1 MDPIMADLNKEL
13 DLNAPAAPTL
23 TFDAAPAPSLTLD
36 PAADEK
42 VVEEAKK
49 AAPVKVED
57 TPLSPEEQKMV
68 DDFAEKIDITN
79 SQMVLQYGAASQKK
93 LSDFSETALSRV
105 KTKDMGETGELITG
119 LIAELQGFDANAEQP
134 KGILGFFKKAGNNIE
149 QLKTRYESADKN
161 VERIR
166 AQLED
171 HQVTLMKD
179 ITMLDKMYQ
188 LNLVYF
194 KELTM
199 YIMAGK
205 KKLES
210 VRANELKA
218 AQEKAQRTQLP
229 EDAQAARDLADLC
242 DRFEKK
248 LYDLELTRN
257 VSIQMGPQI
266 RLIQSNDT
274 MMAEKIQTTIVN
286 TIPLWKNQMVLALGI
301 AHSQEAMKAER
312 AVTDATNELL
322 KRNAATLKQ
331 GTIDIAKESER
342 GIVDIET
349 LQQTNKQ
356 LIETLDE
363 LNKIRA
369 DGKAKRANAEQELG
383 RIEGELRAKL
393 LEINA

>member
-1 MDPIMADLNKEL
+1 MADLSNEL
-13 DLNAPAAPTL
+13 DLNVPAAPSLTLDAAPAAPT
-23 TFDAAPAPSLTLD
+23 LTLD

-42 VVEEAKK
+42 VIAESKK
-49 AAPVKVED
+49 ATPVQVED

-68 DDFAEKIDITN
+68 NDFAEKIDITN

-105 KTKDMGETGELITG
+105 KTKDMGETGELITN
-119 LIAELQGFDANAEQP
+119 LISELQGFDASTEQP
-134 KGILGFFKKAGNNIE
+134 KGIFGFFKKTANSIE
-149 QLKTRYESADKN
+149 QLKTRYDSADKN
-161 VERIR
+161 VERIK
-166 AQLED
+166 AQMED

-179 ITMLDKMYQ
+179 ITMLDKMYE

-199 YIMAGK
+199 YILAGK
-205 KKLES
+205 KKLAE
-210 VRANELKA
+210 VRANDLKA

-301 AHSQEAMKAER
+301 AHSQQAMQAER

-322 KRNAATLKQ
+322 KKNAATLKQ
-331 GTIDIAKESER
+331 GTIEIAKESER

-383 RIEGELRAKL
+383 RIEGELRQKM
-393 LEINA
+393 LEINN

>member
-1 MDPIMADLNKEL
+1 MADLSNEL
-13 DLNAPAAPTL
+13 DLNVPAAPSLTLDAAPAAPT
-23 TFDAAPAPSLTLD
+23 LTLD

-42 VVEEAKK
+42 VIAESKK
-49 AAPVKVED
+49 ATPVQVED

-68 DDFAEKIDITN
+68 NDFAEKIDITN

-105 KTKDMGETGELITG
+105 KTKDMGETGELITS
-119 LIAELQGFDANAEQP
+119 LISELQGFDATTEQP
-134 KGILGFFKKAGNNIE
+134 KGIFGFFKKTSNSIE
-149 QLKTRYESADKN
+149 QLKTRYDSADKN
-161 VERIR
+161 VERIK

-179 ITMLDKMYQ
+179 ITMLDKMYE

-199 YIMAGK
+199 YILAGK
-205 KKLES
+205 KKLEQ
-210 VRANELKA
+210 VRNTDLKA

-301 AHSQEAMKAER
+301 AHSQQAMQAER

-322 KRNAATLKQ
+322 KKNAATLKQ
-331 GTIDIAKESER
+331 GTIEIAKESER

-383 RIEGELRAKL
+383 RIEGELRQKM
-393 LEINA
+393 LEINN

>member
-1 MDPIMADLNKEL
+1 MADLSNEL
-13 DLNAPAAPTL
+13 DLNVPAAPSLTL
-23 TFDAAPAPSLTLD
+23 DAAPAVPTLTLD

-42 VVEEAKK
+42 VIAESKK
-49 AAPVKVED
+49 ATPVQVED

-68 DDFAEKIDITN
+68 NDFAEKIDITN

-105 KTKDMGETGELITG
+105 RTKDMGETGELITN
-119 LIAELQGFDANAEQP
+119 LISELQGFDATTEQP
-134 KGILGFFKKAGNNIE
+134 KGIFGFFKKTSNSIE
-149 QLKTRYESADKN
+149 QLKTRYDSADKN
-161 VERIR
+161 VERIKAR
-166 AQLED
+166 LED

-179 ITMLDKMYQ
+179 ITMLDKMYE

-199 YIMAGK
+199 YILAGK
-205 KKLES
+205 KKLAE
-210 VRANELKA
+210 VRANDLKA

-301 AHSQEAMKAER
+301 AHSQQAMQAER

-322 KRNAATLKQ
+322 KKNAATLKQ
-331 GTIDIAKESER
+331 GTIEIAKESER

-383 RIEGELRAKL
+383 RIEGELRQKM
-393 LEINA
+393 LEINN

>member
-1 MDPIMADLNKEL
+1 MADLSNEL
-13 DLNAPAAPTL
+13 DLNVPAAPSLTLDAAPAAPT
-23 TFDAAPAPSLTLD
+23 LTLD

-42 VVEEAKK
+42 VIAESKK
-49 AAPVKVED
+49 ATPVQVED

-68 DDFAEKIDITN
+68 NDFAEKIDITN

-105 KTKDMGETGELITG
+105 KTKDMGETGELITS
-119 LIAELQGFDANAEQP
+119 LISELQGFDATTEQP
-134 KGILGFFKKAGNNIE
+134 KGIFGFFKKTSNSIE
-149 QLKTRYESADKN
+149 QLKTRYDSADKN
-161 VERIR
+161 VERIK

-179 ITMLDKMYQ
+179 ITMLDKMYE
-188 LNLVYF
+188 LNLGYF

-199 YIMAGK
+199 YILAGK
-205 KKLES
+205 KKLAE
-210 VRANELKA
+210 VRANDLKA

-301 AHSQEAMKAER
+301 AHSQQAMQAER

-322 KRNAATLKQ
+322 KKNAATLKQ
-331 GTIDIAKESER
+331 GTIEIAKESER

-383 RIEGELRAKL
+383 RIEGELRQKM
-393 LEINA
+393 LEINN

>member
-1 MDPIMADLNKEL
+1 MAELNNEL
-13 DLNAPAAPTL
+13 DLTAPAAPTL
-23 TFDAAPAPSLTLD
+23 TLD
-36 PAADEK
+36 PIADEAA
-42 VVEEAKK
+42 EAAKLEAPK
-49 AAPVKVED
+49 AEPVKVED

-68 DDFAEKIDITN
+68 NDFAEKIDITN

-105 KTKDMGETGELITG
+105 KTKDMGETGELITS
-119 LIAELQGFDANAEQP
+119 LISELQSFDATAEQP
-134 KGILGFFKKAGNNIE
+134 KGFLGLFKKAGNNLE

-161 VERIR
+161 VERIK

-179 ITMLDKMYQ
+179 ITMLDKMYE

-199 YIMAGK
+199 YILAGK
-205 KKLES
+205 KKLEQ
-210 VRANELKA
+210 VRNTDLKA

-301 AHSQEAMKAER
+301 AHSQQAMQAER

-322 KRNAATLKQ
+322 RKNAATLKQ

-349 LQQTNKQ
+349 LRQTNKQ

-369 DGKAKRANAEQELG
+369 EGKVKRANAEQELG
-383 RIEGELRAKL
+383 RIEGELRSKL

>member
-1 MDPIMADLNKEL
+1 MADLSNEL
-13 DLNAPAAPTL
+13 DLNVPAAPSLTLDAAPAAPT
-23 TFDAAPAPSLTLD
+23 LTLD

-42 VVEEAKK
+42 VIAESKK
-49 AAPVKVED
+49 ATPVQVED

-68 DDFAEKIDITN
+68 NDFAEKIDITN

-105 KTKDMGETGELITG
+105 KTKDMGETGELITN
-119 LIAELQGFDANAEQP
+119 LISELQGFDATTEQP
-134 KGILGFFKKAGNNIE
+134 KGIFGFFKKTANSIE
-149 QLKTRYESADKN
+149 QLKTRYDSADKN
-161 VERIR
+161 VERIK

-179 ITMLDKMYQ
+179 ITMLDKMYE

-199 YIMAGK
+199 YILAGK
-205 KKLES
+205 KKLAE
-210 VRANELKA
+210 VRANDLKA

-301 AHSQEAMKAER
+301 AHSQQAVQAER

-322 KRNAATLKQ
+322 KKNAATLKQ
-331 GTIDIAKESER
+331 GTIEIAKESER

-383 RIEGELRAKL
+383 RIEGELRQKM
-393 LEINA
+393 LEINN

>member
-1 MDPIMADLNKEL
+1 MADLSNEL
-13 DLNAPAAPTL
+13 DLNVPAAPSLTLDADPAAPT
-23 TFDAAPAPSLTLD
+23 LTLD

-42 VVEEAKK
+42 VIAESKK
-49 AAPVKVED
+49 ATPVQVED
-57 TPLSPEEQKMV
+57 TPLSPEERKMV
-68 DDFAEKIDITN
+68 NDFAEKIDITN

-105 KTKDMGETGELITG
+105 KTKDMGETGELITN
-119 LIAELQGFDANAEQP
+119 LISELQGFDATTEQP
-134 KGILGFFKKAGNNIE
+134 KGIFGFFKKTANSIE
-149 QLKTRYESADKN
+149 QLKTRYDSADKN
-161 VERIR
+161 VERIK

-179 ITMLDKMYQ
+179 ITMLDKMYE

-199 YIMAGK
+199 YILAGK
-205 KKLES
+205 KKLAE
-210 VRANELKA
+210 VRANDLKA

-301 AHSQEAMKAER
+301 AHSQQAMQAER

-322 KRNAATLKQ
+322 KKNAATLKQ
-331 GTIDIAKESER
+331 GAIEIAKESER

-383 RIEGELRAKL
+383 RIEGELRQKM
-393 LEINA
+393 LEINN

>member
-1 MDPIMADLNKEL
+1 MADLSNEL
-13 DLNAPAAPTL
+13 DLNVPAAPSLTLDAAPAAPT
-23 TFDAAPAPSLTLD
+23 LTLD

-42 VVEEAKK
+42 VIAESKK
-49 AAPVKVED
+49 ATPVQVED

-68 DDFAEKIDITN
+68 NDFAEKIDITN

-105 KTKDMGETGELITG
+105 KTKDMGETGELITS
-119 LIAELQGFDANAEQP
+119 LISELQGFDATTEQP
-134 KGILGFFKKAGNNIE
+134 KGIFGFFKKTSNSIE
-149 QLKTRYESADKN
+149 QLKTRYDSADKN
-161 VERIR
+161 VERIK

-179 ITMLDKMYQ
+179 ITMLDKMYE

-199 YIMAGK
+199 YILAGK
-205 KKLES
+205 KKLAEG
-210 VRANELKA
+210 RANDLKA

-301 AHSQEAMKAER
+301 AHSQQAMQAER

-322 KRNAATLKQ
+322 KKNAATLKQ
-331 GTIDIAKESER
+331 GTIEIAKESER

-383 RIEGELRAKL
+383 RIEGELRQKM
-393 LEINA
+393 LEINN

>member
-1 MDPIMADLNKEL
+1 MAENTTPEFDLNT
-13 DLNAPAAPTL
+13 PA
-23 TFDAAPAPSLTLD
+23 APSLTLD
-36 PAADEK
+36 AAPASPSLTLDPEADAK

-49 AAPVKVED
+49 EAPVKVED
-57 TPLSPEEQKMV
+57 TPLTPEEQQMV
-68 DDFAEKIDITN
+68 EDFAKKIDITN

-93 LSDFSETALSRV
+93 LSDFSDTALSKV
-105 KTKDMGETGELITG
+105 KTKDMGETGQLITELIG
-119 LIAELQGFDANAEQP
+119 ELQGFDATEES
-134 KGILGFFKKAGNNIE
+134 KGIFGFFKRQQTNIAN
-149 QLKTRYESADKN
+149 LKTKYEKADVN
-161 VERIR
+161 VERIK
-166 AQLED
+166 AKLED

-199 YIMAGK
+199 YILAGR
-205 KKLES
+205 KKLED

-218 AQEKAQRTQLP
+218 AQEKAQRSQLP
-229 EDAQAARDLADLC
+229 EDAQAARDLADMC

-257 VSIQMGPQI
+257 ISIQMGPQI

-274 MMAEKIQTTIVN
+274 MMAEKIQTTIIN
-286 TIPLWKNQMVLALGI
+286 TIPLWKNQMVLALGM
-301 AHSQEAMKAER
+301 AHSQQAMEAER

-322 KRNAATLKQ
+322 RKNAATLKQ

-342 GIVDIET
+342 GVVDLET
-349 LQQTNKQ
+349 LKQTNQ
-356 LIETLDE
+356 ELISTLDE

-369 DGKAKRANAEQELG
+369 DGKAKRAAAEVELG

-393 LEINA
+393 LEVNK

>member
-1 MDPIMADLNKEL
+1 MADLNNEL
-13 DLNAPAAPTL
+13 DLNVPAAPSLTLDADPAAPT
-23 TFDAAPAPSLTLD
+23 LTLD

-42 VVEEAKK
+42 VIAESKK
-49 AAPVKVED
+49 ATPVQVED
-57 TPLSPEEQKMV
+57 TPLSPEERKMV
-68 DDFAEKIDITN
+68 NDFAEKIDITN

-105 KTKDMGETGELITG
+105 KTKDMGETGELITN
-119 LIAELQGFDANAEQP
+119 LISELQGFDATTEQP
-134 KGILGFFKKAGNNIE
+134 KGIFGFFKKTSNSIE
-149 QLKTRYESADKN
+149 QLKTRYDSADKN
-161 VERIR
+161 VERIK

-179 ITMLDKMYQ
+179 ITMLDKMYE

-199 YIMAGK
+199 YILAGK
-205 KKLES
+205 KKLAE
-210 VRANELKA
+210 VRANDLKA

-248 LYDLELTRN
+248 LYELELTRN

-301 AHSQEAMKAER
+301 AHSQQAMQAER

-322 KRNAATLKQ
+322 KKNAATLKQ
-331 GTIDIAKESER
+331 GTIEIAKESER

-383 RIEGELRAKL
+383 RIEGELRQKM
-393 LEINA
+393 LEINN

>member
-1 MDPIMADLNKEL
+1 MADLSNEL
-13 DLNAPAAPTL
+13 DLNVPAAPSLTLDAAPAAPT
-23 TFDAAPAPSLTLD
+23 LTLD

-42 VVEEAKK
+42 VIAESKK
-49 AAPVKVED
+49 ATPVQVED

-68 DDFAEKIDITN
+68 NDFAEKIDITN

-105 KTKDMGETGELITG
+105 KTKDMGETGELITN
-119 LIAELQGFDANAEQP
+119 LISELQGFDAATEQP
-134 KGILGFFKKAGNNIE
+134 KGIFGFFKKTSNSIE
-149 QLKTRYESADKN
+149 QLKTRYDSADKN
-161 VERIR
+161 VERIK

-179 ITMLDKMYQ
+179 ITMLDKMYE

-199 YIMAGK
+199 YILAGK
-205 KKLES
+205 KKLAE
-210 VRANELKA
+210 VRANDLKA

-301 AHSQEAMKAER
+301 AHSQQAMQAER

-322 KRNAATLKQ
+322 RKNAATLKQ
-331 GTIDIAKESER
+331 GTIEIAKESER

-383 RIEGELRAKL
+383 RIEGELRQKM
-393 LEINA
+393 LEINN

>member
-1 MDPIMADLNKEL
+1 MAENTTPEL
-13 DLNAPAAPTL
+13 DLNVPAAPSLTL
-23 TFDAAPAPSLTLD
+23 DAAPAAPSLTLD
-36 PAADEK
+36 PEADAK

-49 AAPVKVED
+49 EAPVKVED
-57 TPLSPEEQKMV
+57 TPLTPEEQKMV

-93 LSDFSETALSRV
+93 LSDFSDTALSKV
-105 KTKDMGETGELITG
+105 KTKDMGETGQLITD
-119 LIAELQGFDANAEQP
+119 LIGELQGFDASEES
-134 KGILGFFKKAGNNIE
+134 KGFFGFFKRQQANIAN
-149 QLKTRYESADKN
+149 LKTKYEKADVN
-161 VERIR
+161 VERIK
-166 AQLED
+166 AKLED
-171 HQVTLMKD
+171 HQVTLMKE

-199 YIMAGK
+199 YILAGR

-218 AQEKAQRTQLP
+218 AQEKAQRSQLP
-229 EDAQAARDLADLC
+229 EDAQAARDLADMC

-257 VSIQMGPQI
+257 ISIQMGPQI

-274 MMAEKIQTTIVN
+274 MMAEKIQTTIIN
-286 TIPLWKNQMVLALGI
+286 TIPLWKNQMVLALGM
-301 AHSQEAMKAER
+301 AHSQQAMQAER

-322 KRNAATLKQ
+322 RKNAATLKQ

-342 GIVDIET
+342 GIVDLET
-349 LQQTNKQ
+349 LKQTNKE
-356 LIETLDE
+356 LISTLDE

-369 DGKAKRANAEQELG
+369 DGKAKRAAAEVELG

-393 LEINA
+393 LEQAK

>member
-1 MDPIMADLNKEL
+1 MADLSNEL
-13 DLNAPAAPTL
+13 DLNVPAAPSLTLDAAPAAPTL
-23 TFDAAPAPSLTLD
+23 TLD
-36 PAADEK
+36 PATDEK
-42 VVEEAKK
+42 VIAESKK
-49 AAPVKVED
+49 ATPVQVED

-68 DDFAEKIDITN
+68 NDFAEKIDITN

-105 KTKDMGETGELITG
+105 KTKDMGETGELITN
-119 LIAELQGFDANAEQP
+119 LISELQGFDATTEQP
-134 KGILGFFKKAGNNIE
+134 KGIFGFFKKTSNSIE
-149 QLKTRYESADKN
+149 QLKTRYDSADKN
-161 VERIR
+161 VERIK

-179 ITMLDKMYQ
+179 ITMLDKMYE

-199 YIMAGK
+199 YILAGK
-205 KKLES
+205 KKLAE
-210 VRANELKA
+210 VRANDLKA

-274 MMAEKIQTTIVN
+274 MMAEKIQTSIVN
-286 TIPLWKNQMVLALGI
+286 TIPLWKSQMVLALGL
-301 AHSQEAMKAER
+301 AHSQQAIEAQR
-312 AVTDATNELL
+312 AVTDMTNELL
-322 KRNAATLKQ
+322 KKNAATLKQ
-331 GTIDIAKESER
+331 GTIAAAKESER

-349 LQQTNKQ
+349 LQQTNRS

-363 LNKIRA
+363 VVKIQNEGRE
-369 DGKAKRANAEQELG
+369 KRAAAETELG
-383 RIEGELRAKL
+383 RIEGELKAKL
-393 LEINA
+393 LEIAR

>member
-1 MDPIMADLNKEL
+1 MADLSNEL
-13 DLNAPAAPTL
+13 DLNVPAAPSLTL
-23 TFDAAPAPSLTLD
+23 DAAPTLTLD

-42 VVEEAKK
+42 VIAESKK
-49 AAPVKVED
+49 ATPVQVED
-57 TPLSPEEQKMV
+57 TPLSPEERKMV
-68 DDFAEKIDITN
+68 NDFAEKIDITN

-105 KTKDMGETGELITG
+105 KTKDMGETGELITN
-119 LIAELQGFDANAEQP
+119 LISELQGFDATTEQP
-134 KGILGFFKKAGNNIE
+134 KGIFGFFKKTANSIE
-149 QLKTRYESADKN
+149 QLKTRYNSADKN
-161 VERIR
+161 VERIK

-179 ITMLDKMYQ
+179 ITMLDKMYE

-199 YIMAGK
+199 YILAGK
-205 KKLES
+205 KKLTE
-210 VRANELKA
+210 VRANDLKA

-301 AHSQEAMKAER
+301 AHSQQAMQAER

-322 KRNAATLKQ
+322 KKNAATLKQ
-331 GTIDIAKESER
+331 GTIEIAKESER

-383 RIEGELRAKL
+383 RIEGELRQKM
-393 LEINA
+393 LEINN

>member
-1 MDPIMADLNKEL
+1 MADLNNEL
-13 DLNAPAAPTL
+13 NLNVPAAPSLTL
-23 TFDAAPAPSLTLD
+23 DAAPTLTLD

-42 VVEEAKK
+42 VIAESKK
-49 AAPVKVED
+49 ATPVQVED
-57 TPLSPEEQKMV
+57 TPLSPEERKMV
-68 DDFAEKIDITN
+68 NDFAEKIDITN

-105 KTKDMGETGELITG
+105 KTKDMGETGELITN
-119 LIAELQGFDANAEQP
+119 LISELQGFDATTEQP
-134 KGILGFFKKAGNNIE
+134 KGIFGFFKKTANSIE
-149 QLKTRYESADKN
+149 QLKTRYDSADKN
-161 VERIR
+161 VERIK

-179 ITMLDKMYQ
+179 ITMLDKMYE

-199 YIMAGK
+199 YILAGK
-205 KKLES
+205 KKLAE
-210 VRANELKA
+210 VRANDLKA

-301 AHSQEAMKAER
+301 AHSQQAMQAER

-322 KRNAATLKQ
+322 KKNAATLKQ
-331 GTIDIAKESER
+331 GTIEIAKESER

-383 RIEGELRAKL
+383 RIEGELRQKM
-393 LEINA
+393 LEINN